1 MPWVPDAMTAARWL
15 ILLTLVPLLAC
26 GRTAPPSAEQDRSGA
41 RVGDAAVE
49 QPATLEATEPRYS
62 VEEAGAAIR
71 ATIATGR
78 LPRLTRR
85 GMPPADSQFARV
97 YSDGFIPVWITAE
110 GKPNPAA
117 REALAILGAA
127 DTEALRPEDYQAE
140 RLDTMAAA
148 LERAPSPDAGE
159 IGEFDA
165 TLTAAVLRFAGD
177 LHGGRVDPRTVEFA
191 MSLPEDLHNLPSLI
205 AVAISDHRVG
215 EAMGA
220 LRPPLVQ
227 YQRLR
232 EALVRYRALVDSSVP
247 EVPAVTASVKP
258 GARWPGLPAVHRRLV
273 LMGDLPSSVA
283 VPGDSAVYKGELVEG
298 IKRFQ
303 DRHGLE
309 PDGVIGKGTIAAL
322 NVPFARRVRQI
333 ELGLERL
340 RWMPDLQNS
349 RFIVVNIPTFQ
360 LWAWDSLTADGA
372 PTLSMNVVVG
382 AALRTMTPVMQEEL
396 AYLVFRPYWNVPR
409 SIAVGEVLPKLR
421 RDPGYLT
428 INNMELVAGGGDDAS
443 PLAATP
449 ANIERLAKGQVR
461 VRQRPGPKNSLGLV
475 KFIFPNDQAIYLHD
489 TPATALFSRAR
500 RDFSHGCVRVERPV
514 DLAAWVLRERPEWT
528 RDRIVEAMQRGKS
541 QRVTLP
547 HQIPVFL
554 FYTTAISSPDGTVRF
569 AEDIY
574 GRDAKLLKALDDL

>member
-1 MPWVPDAMTAARWL
+1 MTFATRL
-15 ILLTLVPLLAC
+15 LLTLMLAPLIAC
-26 GRTAPPSAEQDRSGA
+26 GRTAPPRERQDSSGA
-41 RVGDAAVE
+41 RVSDAAVE
-49 QPATLEATEPRYS
+49 QPAMPEAAEPRFS
-62 VEEAGAAIR
+62 VEGATAAIR
-71 ATIATGR
+71 ATIAAGG
-78 LPRLTRR
+78 LPRLARR
-85 GMPPADSQFARV
+85 GMPPADSQFAEV
-97 YSDGFIPVWITAE
+97 YGDGFIPVWVTAE

-117 REALAILGAA
+117 REALASIGDAA
-127 DTEALRPEDYQAE
+127 SEGLRPQDYQAE

-148 LERAPSPDAGE
+148 LEAAPAPEAGE
-159 IGEFDA
+159 IGRFDA
-165 TLTAAVLRFAGD
+165 TLTAAVLRFAAD
-177 LHGGRVDPRTVEFA
+177 LHGGRVDPRSVEFA

-205 AVAISDHRVG
+205 AVAINNHRVG
-215 EAMGA
+215 EALAA

-232 EALVRYRALVDSSVP
+232 EALVRYRALVDSTVT
-247 EVPAVTASVKP
+247 EVPAATASVKP
-258 GARWPGLPAVHRRLV
+258 GARWPGLPALHRRLMLV
-273 LMGDLPSSVA
+273 GDLPATVPA
-283 VPGDSAVYKGELVEG
+283 PGDSAVYEG
-298 IKRFQ
+298 ALLEGVKRFQ

-309 PDGVIGKGTIAAL
+309 PDGVIGKGTVATL
-322 NVPFARRVRQI
+322 NVPFTRRVRQI

-340 RWMPDLQNS
+340 RWMPDLHNS

-382 AALRTMTPVMQEEL
+382 ASLKTMTPVMQEEL

-409 SIAVGEVLPKLR
+409 SITVGEVLPKLR

-428 INNMELVAGGGDDAS
+428 RNNMELVAGGGDDAS
-443 PLAATP
+443 PLTATP
-449 ANIERLAKGQVR
+449 ANLERLTKGQLR

-489 TPATALFSRAR
+489 TPATELFSRAR

-528 RDRIVEAMQRGKS
+528 RDRIVEAMQKGKS
-541 QRVTLP
+541 QTVTLP
-547 HQIPVFL
+547 HHIPVFL

-574 GRDAKLLKALDDL
+574 GRDARLFKALEGP

>member
-1 MPWVPDAMTAARWL
+1 MTFPSRWL
-15 ILLTLVPLLAC
+15 IALALAPLTAC
-26 GRTAPPSAEQDRSGA
+26 GRTAPPPEQRAWDRVS
-41 RVGDAAVE
+41 DAAVE
-49 QPATLEATEPRYS
+49 QPAALEATEPRYS

-71 ATIATGR
+71 ATITDGR

-85 GMPPADSQFARV
+85 GMPPADSQFAEV
-97 YSDGFIPVWITAE
+97 YRDGFIPVWVTVE
-110 GKPNPAA
+110 GMPSAAA
-117 REALAILGAA
+117 REALAMLGDAA
-127 DTEALRPEDYQAE
+127 SEGLRPEDYHAE
-140 RLDTMAAA
+140 RLDTLAAA
-148 LERAPSPDAGE
+148 LEGTPSPDAGE
-159 IGEFDA
+159 IGRFDA
-165 TLTAAVLRFAGD
+165 TLTAAVLRFAAD
-177 LHGGRVDPRTVEFA
+177 LHGGRVDPRQVDFA
-191 MSLPEDLHNLPSLI
+191 MSLPDELHNLPSLI
-205 AVAISDHRVG
+205 AVAISDNRVG
-215 EAMGA
+215 EAMAA

-232 EALVRYRALVDSSVP
+232 EALVRYRALMDSSVT

-258 GARWPGLPAVHRRLV
+258 GAQWPGLPAVHRRLV
-273 LMGDLPSSVA
+273 LTGDLPGSVA
-283 VPGDSAVYKGELVEG
+283 VPGDSALYEGGLVEG
-298 IKRFQ
+298 VKRFQ

-309 PDGVIGKGTIAAL
+309 PDGVIGKGTVTAL

-340 RWMPDLQNS
+340 RWMPDLHNS

-360 LWAWDSLTADGA
+360 LWAWDSLAADGA
-372 PTLSMNVVVG
+372 PSLSMNVVVG
-382 AALRTMTPVMQEEL
+382 TALRTMTPVMQEEL

-409 SIAVGEVLPKLR
+409 SITVGEILPKVR

-428 INNMELVAGGGDDAS
+428 LHNMELVAGGGDDAT

-449 ANIERLAKGQVR
+449 ANIERLAKGQLR

-514 DLAAWVLRERPEWT
+514 ELAAWVLREQPEWT

-541 QRVTLP
+541 QRVSLP
-547 HQIPVFL
+547 RQIPVFL
-554 FYTTAISSPDGTVRF
+554 FYTTALSSPDGTVRF

-574 GRDAKLLKALDDL
+574 GRDAPLLKALEAQ

>member
-1 MPWVPDAMTAARWL
+1 MTFPASWL
-15 ILLTLVPLLAC
+15 LALTLAPLLAC
-26 GRTAPPSAEQDRSGA
+26 GGTARQPEREDSSGA
-41 RVGDAAVE
+41 RVSDAAVE
-49 QPATLEATEPRYS
+49 QPAVPEATEPRYS

-71 ATIATGR
+71 ATIASGR

-85 GMPPADSQFARV
+85 GMPPTDSQFTEV
-97 YSDGFIPVWITAE
+97 YRDGFIPVWVTAE
-110 GKPNPAA
+110 GKPSTAA
-117 REALAILGAA
+117 REALTILGDAA
-127 DTEALRPEDYQAE
+127 SEGLRPEDYHTA

-148 LERAPSPDAGE
+148 LERTPSPEAGE
-159 IGEFDA
+159 IGRFDA
-165 TLTAAVLRFAGD
+165 TLTAAVLRFAAD
-177 LHGGRVDPRTVEFA
+177 LHGGRVDPRQVDFE
-191 MSLPEDLHNLPSLI
+191 MSLPDELHNLPSLM

-215 EAMGA
+215 EALAA

-232 EALVRYRALVDSSVP
+232 EALVRYRALMDSSVT
-247 EVPAVTASVKP
+247 EVPAVAASVKP
-258 GARWPGLPAVHRRLV
+258 GAQWPGLPALHRRLV
-273 LMGDLPSSVA
+273 LVGDLPGSVA
-283 VPGDSAVYKGELVEG
+283 VPGDSVVYEG
-298 IKRFQ
+298 ALLEGVKRFQ

-309 PDGVIGKGTIAAL
+309 PDGVIGKGTITAL

-340 RWMPDLQNS
+340 RWMPDLHNS

-360 LWAWDSLTADGA
+360 LWAWDSLTADGT
-372 PTLSMNVVVG
+372 PSLSMNVVVG
-382 AALRTMTPVMQEEL
+382 ASLKSMTPVMQEEL

-409 SIAVGEVLPKLR
+409 SITVGEILPKVR

-428 INNMELVAGGGDDAS
+428 LHNMELVAGGGDDAS

-449 ANIERLAKGQVR
+449 ANIERLAKGQLR

-500 RDFSHGCVRVERPV
+500 RDFSHGCVRVERPA

-541 QRVTLP
+541 QRVSLP
-547 HQIPVFL
+547 RQIPVFL

-574 GRDAKLLKALDDL
+574 GRDARLLKALEAQ